1 MKKITALAALLA
13 IPALAA
19 PAGYFQVPGTDT
31 TLKISGQVQLR
42 QSYGI
47 NGFAGVDSLSGNN
60 EDAIQHST
68 WKADWR
74 YYVGFQTVT
83 PSAYGDIVTDIEG
96 RFKHAEGTPQDPEGD
111 VKFNF
116 ERGYVKIGGLK
127 VGSDDSIFGYGAWE
141 PNTLWGC
148 YSDENGDWYRVRQ
161 VTYMMSPVKGLDLGV
176 SLEAQNTHT
185 YAGSNGS
192 TPNLSAVAA
201 FTQDW
206 GGVTVALN
214 YQQAKQWALNGTT
227 ASGSGMSYFL
237 SGGWN
242 ITSNDVLSAMY
253 LKAGANYGSGHDG
266 FWQDSASSYSFYKST
281 AYNLSYTHTW
291 NDQFSSA
298 FTVGQVKWG
307 KDVNAGITDDYK
319 ITEFIVNTTWQ
330 MTKTV
335 SLGVEYQHASN
346 KASNSKPYTTNGGV
360 SDTVKTDQLRF
371 KLKATLW

>member
-1 MKKITALAALLA
+1 
-13 IPALAA
+13 
-19 PAGYFQVPGTDT
+19 
-31 TLKISGQVQLR
+31 
-42 QSYGI
+42 
-47 NGFAGVDSLSGNN
+47 
-60 EDAIQHST
+60 
-68 WKADWR
+68 
-74 YYVGFQTVT
+74 
-83 PSAYGDIVTDIEG
+83 
-96 RFKHAEGTPQDPEGD
+96 
-111 VKFNF
+111 
-116 ERGYVKIGGLK
+116 
-127 VGSDDSIFGYGAWE
+127 
-141 PNTLWGC
+141 
-148 YSDENGDWYRVRQ
+148 
-161 VTYMMSPVKGLDLGV
+161 
-176 SLEAQNTHT
+176 
-185 YAGSNGS
+185 
-192 TPNLSAVAA
+192 
-201 FTQDW
+201 
-206 GGVTVALN
+206 
-214 YQQAKQWALNGTT
+214 
-227 ASGSGMSYFL
+227 MSYFL